1 MCVQAD
7 LQRFD
12 LLHRLFKE
20 PCRHFTQRNYSA
32 DNKALDESLYF
43 ALLSLGATGL
53 CWTHRVS
60 GYWIKKFPSIKGVST
75 NIRLLFVKTNKVF
88 HLMILHP
95 KKKIAGFYS
104 VLVARKVATPVFE
117 NCQRMCNTHSL
128 SVLLPCI
135 YDLIKCFINCSSNR
149 KIGKDDSH
157 MVAKNWSQALK
168 L

>member
-1 MCVQAD
+1 MCASGSAALRLVASLVQRA
-7 LQRFD
+7 LQAFYA
-12 LLHRLFKE
+12 E
-20 PCRHFTQRNYSA
+20 NYSA

-95 KKKIAGFYS
+95 KKKNCRFLL

-135 YDLIKCFINCSSNR
+135 YDLIKCFINCSSDR

>member
-1 MCVQAD
+1 MCASGSAALRLVASLVQRA
-7 LQRFD
+7 LQAFYA
-12 LLHRLFKE
+12 E
-20 PCRHFTQRNYSA
+20 NYSA

-95 KKKIAGFYS
+95 PKKIAGFYS

-135 YDLIKCFINCSSNR
+135 YDLIKCFINCSSDR

>member
-95 KKKIAGFYS
+95 PKKLQVSIQCWLLERWPLQCLRT
-104 VLVARKVATPVFE
+104 VNICVIHTL
-117 NCQRMCNTHSL
+117 SL
-128 SVLLPCI
+128 SFYHVFMI
-135 YDLIKCFINCSSNR
+135 
-149 KIGKDDSH
+149 
-157 MVAKNWSQALK
+157 
-168 L
+168 